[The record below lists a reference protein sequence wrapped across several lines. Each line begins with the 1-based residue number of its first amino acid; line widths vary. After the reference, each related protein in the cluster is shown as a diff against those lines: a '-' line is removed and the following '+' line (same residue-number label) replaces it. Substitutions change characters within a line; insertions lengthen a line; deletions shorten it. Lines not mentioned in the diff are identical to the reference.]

1 MNPRTKII
9 LRAVGIVVFLSL
21 LSCKSEERL
30 HPEEYYSKVTASGRN
45 VLYFTLNGEPVY
57 QRIGGPYL
65 SVTYREATYKE
76 DTEKG
81 EMQIWA
87 GLDNNKFLEISFT
100 FPKDLVCDDATIND
114 PSVYFKY
121 CYLPEIYH
129 WVQDPPDGISLGGK
143 HRVVDREAEYRQVNV
158 TTSRISIRRWSPEKK
173 ILAGNFTMQGN
184 YTDSTGVVVHF
195 NVTDGLFD
203 VTDNLKPLSK

>member
-1 MNPRTKII
+1 MRIQIPRQI
-9 LRAVGIVVFLSL
+9 LLVAVGIVVLLSL
-21 LSCKSEERL
+21 LSCNRERL

-45 VLYFTLNGEPVY
+45 VLFFTLNGESLYQYSIVSLFCGVY
-57 QRIGGPYL
+57 RD
-65 SVTYREATYKE
+65 ATYKE
-76 DTEKG
+76 DIEKG
-81 EMQIWA
+81 KMQIRA
-87 GLDNNKFLEISFT
+87 RLDDNEFLEISFT

-158 TTSRISIRRWSPEKK
+158 TTS
-173 ILAGNFTMQGN
+173 
-184 YTDSTGVVVHF
+184 
-195 NVTDGLFD
+195 
-203 VTDNLKPLSK
+203 